1 MIILI
6 FILVSSIIPPGSE
19 GKAQNGEEL
28 STAQK
33 QAAEML
39 EKLTPEERV
48 GQLFLITFQG
58 NDVSADSE
66 IITLI
71 NTFHI
76 SGVVLQ
82 AKNDNFVLQENQTK
96 EEIVSNVFQLTTS
109 LQENIWQASLE
120 SQIDPITN
128 EQTTTHYIPA
138 FIAISQEGNGYP
150 YDQILFGTTPL
161 PNAMALGA
169 TWTPELSAQVG
180 NILGQELEIQG
191 INLLLGPSLDVL
203 EPSHQDLTNSLG
215 TRTFGGDPFWVAESG
230 RAYIRGVHE
239 GGQGRVAVVAKHF
252 PGHGSS
258 DRLPEEEVSTVRK
271 SLDELKNFDLAPFF
285 SVTGNAQSD
294 LERTDALLVSNIRY
308 QGLQGNI
315 RATTRPVS
323 FDPQAFNLLMSL
335 PELDSWR
342 NRGGVMISDDLGS
355 QAVRG
360 FYELSGQGFDPRRV
374 TLNAFLAG
382 NDLLYVGNFS
392 TNLPLEEEEKTNNI
406 IETRQTLEFFAQKYH
421 EDAAFAQ
428 RVDES
433 VYRIL
438 TLKYQLYPSFS
449 IDNIVGDEGE
459 LELLGESS
467 QVTFDVARD
476 SATLISPSQ
485 VELDEEIP
493 DAPSFND
500 RIVFITDNRSVQQ
513 CSTCP
518 ILPILETTAVEEAVL
533 KLYGPQA
540 GGLVSPYNISSFTLV
555 ELDEMLH
562 SEPMSTAIETELNRA
577 NWLVF
582 VMLDSRSDIP
592 SFGTLKQFLT
602 NRPDLFQQR
611 KLIVYALCAPYYLDA
626 TTISKLSAYYAL
638 YSKTPPFI
646 DVIAYLL
653 FKELRPS
660 GASPVSI
667 PGIGYDLNDA
677 LFPDP
682 DQTIHLELDLP
693 ETEIVEGENI
703 TPEPPIVPEY
713 KLGDV
718 IPLKTGI
725 ILDHNGNPVPNGTP
739 VNFIFTSGTEGSSIT
754 QVANTTNG
762 IAKTTFS
769 ITASGPLEIQ
779 ADSENARSNVIKYEI
794 PNPESGLDTITLT
807 LEPSETPTTPPTAT
821 ISRRIITPIPTPI
834 PNTNTQ
840 FSDWALAISI
850 SGLIAFISFRLAGLI
865 GKPRWALRAG
875 FLALLGG
882 LSAYT
887 YLALKLP
894 GAQKLLEMSILLSVF
909 SVTFVGAVMGMLTF
923 LIWQIVASESNHKRA
938 SNQKL
943 KK

>member
-1 MIILI
+1 M
-6 FILVSSIIPPGSE
+6 LVSFIVQPISD
-19 GKAQNGEEL
+19 GKAQDGEEL

-33 QAAEML
+33 QAQSML

-58 NDVSADSE
+58 NDVSPESE
-66 IITLI
+66 ILTLMDKY
-71 NTFHI
+71 HI
-76 SGVVLQ
+76 GGVTLQ
-82 AKNDNFVLQENQTK
+82 AKNDNFILEENQAK
-96 EEIVSNVFQLTTS
+96 EEIVNNVYQLTAT
-109 LQENIWQASLE
+109 LQENLWQAALE

-128 EQTTTHYIPA
+128 ERITKHYIPA

-150 YDQILFGTTPL
+150 YDQIFYGMTPL

-180 NILGQELEIQG
+180 NILGKELDILG

-203 EPSHQDLTNSLG
+203 EPSHQDLSNSLG

-239 GGQGRVAVVAKHF
+239 GGQGRVAVASKHF

-271 SLDELKNFDLAPFF
+271 SLDELKNFDLTPFF
-285 SVTGNAQSD
+285 SVTGKTQDD
-294 LERTDALLVSNIRY
+294 LERSDALLVSNIRY

-335 PELDSWR
+335 PELEAWR
-342 NRGGVMISDDLGS
+342 NQGGVMISDDLGS

-360 FYELSGQGFDPRRV
+360 FYDLAGQGFDPRRV
-374 TLNAFLAG
+374 TVNAFLAG
-382 NDLLYVGNFS
+382 NDLLYVGDFS
-392 TNLPLEEEEKTNNI
+392 TNLPLEEGEESNNI
-406 IETRQTLEFFAQKYH
+406 VETRQTLDFFAQKYH

-428 RVDES
+428 RVDNS

-438 TLKYQLYPSFS
+438 TLKYQLYSSFS
-449 IDNIVGDEGE
+449 IGKVLVNEAE
-459 LELLGESS
+459 LEALGQSS
-467 QVTFDVARD
+467 QVTFDVARK
-476 SATLISPSQ
+476 SATLISPSEA
-485 VELDEEIP
+485 ELDEAIP
-493 DAPSFND
+493 DAPSYSD
-500 RIVFITDNRSVQQ
+500 RIVFITDNRSIQQ

-518 ILPILETTAVEEAVL
+518 STPILKTSAVEDSVL
-533 KLYGPQA
+533 KLYGPLA
-540 GGLVSPYNISSFTLV
+540 GGQISSNNISSFSLV

-562 SEPMSTAIETELNRA
+562 SEPLSTPIETELNRA
-577 NWLVF
+577 NWVIF
-582 VMLDSRSDIP
+582 IMLDSRSDIP
-592 SFGTLKQFLT
+592 SFTTLKQFLT
-602 NRPDLFQQR
+602 DRPNLLQQR
-611 KLIVYALCAPYYLDA
+611 KLIVFSLCAPYYLDA

-638 YSKTPPFI
+638 YSKTSPFI

-667 PGIGYDLNDA
+667 PGIGYDINEA

-682 DQTIHLELDLP
+682 DQIIPLELDLP
-693 ETEIVEGENI
+693 EPEIVEGENI
-703 TPEPPIVPEY
+703 TPEPTQAPEY
-713 KLGDV
+713 KLGDI

-725 ILDHNGNPVPNGTP
+725 ILDKNGNPVPNGTP

-754 QVANTTNG
+754 QVENTING
-762 IAKTTFS
+762 IARTTYS
-769 ITASGPLEIQ
+769 ITAAGTLEIR
-779 ADSENARSNVIKYEI
+779 AESENARSDIIKYEI
-794 PNPESGLDTITLT
+794 PSPENGNGTVTLT
-807 LEPSETPTTPPTAT
+807 PEPSETPTLSPTAT
-821 ISRRIITPIPTPI
+821 ISVRVITPKPTPE
-834 PNTNTQ
+834 PNLDTHFT
-840 FSDWALAISI
+840 DWVLAIFI
-850 SGLIAFISFRLAGLI
+850 SGLIGFISFRLAALI

-882 LSAYT
+882 LSSYT
-887 YLALKLP
+887 YIALKLP
-894 GAQKLLEMSILLSVF
+894 GTQKLLEISIPFSVF
-909 SVTFVGAVMGMLTF
+909 AVTFVGAVMGMLTF
-923 LIWQIVASESNHKRA
+923 LIWQIIASENHHKRS
-938 SNQKL
+938 SNQSL